1 MILMISR
8 YALSA
13 SSLIEVAADIVKSF
27 LLLPSEKVQ
36 FQPHLL
42 RYLQVDY
49 RWLARNDRT
58 PSFNEGRA

>member
-1 MILMISR
+1 MILLISR

-27 LLLPSEKVQ
+27 PLLPLEKVQ

-42 RYLQVDY
+42 QYLKVDCK
-49 RWLARNDRT
+49 WLGRNDRT
-58 PSFNEGRA
+58 PSFNEEMV